1 MLLVNC
7 VVKNLHVDL
16 SRDMLIS
23 SGFRILHEEFSE
35 GVAPLLC
42 GKRFR
47 DFLGD
52 FVNALPIAD
61 VEMYTHQCATA
72 ETLLFGRNVI
82 LTAGTGSGKTEAW
95 AIPALITGFKTLVI
109 YPNKALVNDQVRRL
123 RTYAKQL
130 TDAGIPR
137 SVGEIHADAD
147 ELDME
152 NSVVITNPAYLMTV
166 IKSRRGKLAKYLG
179 ALDLVVIDEFAFY
192 TLTQQQF
199 LLEMLRIIS
208 REYSHPRIAILTA
221 TLGGVNEL
229 KSELESINGKDAK
242 VIEGAPFRRRNIT
255 YVADGGDFIG
265 YITRLLMRGE
275 DAVTIIFTETINTAE
290 KIRRKVKAR
299 CDDCP
304 IATHHSRLS
313 RDRRIK
319 VEEGLRNGSIKVVV
333 SPRTLEQ
340 GIDIGMVARVIH
352 YGLPKEPMTYIQ
364 REGRK
369 GRRLEIPFT
378 ETVIIP
384 VKDMDKE
391 IINEGL
397 SEWVSIGPSS
407 YMRVS
412 SNKYLEL
419 FRALYETFR
428 HGNDYGLLTFNLDR
442 KQARSVWRNI
452 QFYNYGLSQYVL
464 YVNGVPIDVS
474 VSKRDVVEYYQPGN
488 IDLVNSSIAI
498 DIVGNKVREVS
509 IDRVRE
515 IAKGIPWLSSA
526 LNRYIKIKYSIGEK
540 PSIEED
546 LEKGRLEGRVLVNAY
561 VPNGFGM
568 LREWPDGVMWVVEHQ
583 FSLNEY
589 EEPIKIMIH
598 DAPLVGSYRYYTY
611 GYEVPISGDKAVI
624 NQAAVTML
632 FATIRIT
639 HGINTQHLMG
649 FATTDT
655 VKIWEREPAGVLQ
668 SLDYSK
674 IAEYLLTT
682 SYTDKKL
689 RLATAVIDEY
699 TYRIIKNHETFEAI
713 RDKALEL
720 VRELKYITKHYSS
733 RVEKA

>member
-1 MLLVNC
+1 MLLINC
-7 VVKNLHVDL
+7 AVKNLHVDL
-16 SRDMLIS
+16 SRDMLIN

-35 GVAPLLC
+35 GVVPSLC

-47 DFLGD
+47 DFFGD

-61 VEMYTHQCATA
+61 AEMYVHQCATA
-72 ETLLFGRNVI
+72 EALLFGRNVI

-109 YPNKALVNDQVRRL
+109 YPNKALANDQVRRL
-123 RTYAKQL
+123 RAYAKQL
-130 TDAGIPR
+130 TDLGIPR
-137 SVGEIHADAD
+137 SVGKIHADAD

-152 NSVVITNPAYLMTV
+152 DSIVITNPAYLMTV
-166 IKSRRGKLAKYLG
+166 IKSRRGKLARYLG

-192 TLTQQQF
+192 ILTQQQF
-199 LLEMLRIIS
+199 LLEMLRMIS
-208 REYSHPRIAILTA
+208 REYSHPRIVILTA
-221 TLGGVNEL
+221 TLGGINEL
-229 KSELESINGKDAK
+229 KSELESINNRD
-242 VIEGAPFRRRNIT
+242 VEIIEGAPFRRRNIT

-265 YITRLLMRGE
+265 YITRLLMESE
-275 DAVTIIFTETINTAE
+275 DAATIIFTETINTAE

-299 CDDCP
+299 CDCP
-304 IATHHSRLS
+304 IATHHSRLN

-319 VEEGLRNGSIKVVV
+319 VEEGLRNGSIKVVA

-352 YGLPKEPMTYIQ
+352 YGLPREPMTYIQ

-369 GRRLEIPFT
+369 GRRLEMPFT

-384 VKDMDKE
+384 VKGMDNE

-419 FRALYETFR
+419 FSALYETFR
-428 HGNDYGLLTFNLDR
+428 HGNDHGLSAFNLDR

-452 QFYNYGLSQYVL
+452 QFYNYGLSRYVL
-464 YVNGVPIDVS
+464 YVNEVPIDIS
-474 VSKRDVVEYYQPGN
+474 VSKRDVVEHYQPGN
-488 IDLVNSSIAI
+488 IDLVNSSIVTS
-498 DIVGNKVREVS
+498 IVGNKVREVS
-509 IDRVRE
+509 MDRVRE
-515 IAKGIPWLSSA
+515 IAKDIPWLSNS
-526 LNRYIKIKYSIGEK
+526 LNRYIKIKYSMGEK
-540 PSIEED
+540 PNVEED
-546 LEKGRLEGRVLVNAY
+546 LEKGRLEGRALVNAY

-568 LREWPDGVMWVVEHQ
+568 LREWPEGVMWVVEHQ
-583 FSLNEY
+583 FSVNEH

-611 GYEVPISGDKAVI
+611 GYEVPISSDKAVI

-649 FATTDT
+649 FATTNT
-655 VKIWEREPAGVLQ
+655 AKIWEREPAGVLQ

-699 TYRIIKNHETFEAI
+699 TYRVIKNQETFEVI
-713 RDKALEL
+713 RDKAFEL
-720 VRELKYITKHYSS
+720 VRELGYVVK
-733 RVEKA
+733 RNN